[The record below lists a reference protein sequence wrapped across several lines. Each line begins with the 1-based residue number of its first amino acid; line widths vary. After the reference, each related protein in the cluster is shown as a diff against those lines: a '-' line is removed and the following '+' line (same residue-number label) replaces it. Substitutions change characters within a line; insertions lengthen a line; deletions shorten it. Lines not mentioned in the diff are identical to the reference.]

1 MKTFS
6 SEFHSPVIEGAHRVG
21 VKRALVSIL
30 LVVAAGI
37 ITARMQSPPL
47 PHVVRLSP
55 AGEAPSSAIERG
67 RLVYRRYGCAMC
79 HGVDAQGGFPNQNA
93 ETDGKVPAVIYV
105 SEGYTDRELRL
116 RLLDGTPTVGKADAK
131 GPRPPYRMPGWRGQ
145 MTDQEVDDLVQYLRS
160 LYPKSAGEKW
170 R

>member
-1 MKTFS
+1 MS
-6 SEFHSPVIEGAHRVG
+6 
-21 VKRALVSIL
+21 VKRALISVG

-47 PHVVRLSP
+47 PHVVRVHP
-55 AGEAPSSAIERG
+55 AGDVPSTGIERG

-79 HGVDAQGGFPNQNA
+79 HGVDGKGGFTNQNA
-93 ETDGKVPAVIYV
+93 ETDGKVPAVVYV
-105 SEGYTDRELRL
+105 AEGYTDRELRL
-116 RLLDGTPTVGKADAK
+116 RLLDGTPTVGKADPK
-131 GPRPPYRMPGWRGQ
+131 GPRPPYRMPGWRGH
-145 MTDQEVDDLVQYLRS
+145 MTDQEVDDLVLYLRS